1 LAPGYTN
8 LVANWVGAVAAGSPP
23 HTSVEPSPQ
32 QDRQSAPL
40 APLAWYESL
49 GAELAAIIL
58 FLLAFAGYPL
68 VALARRIR
76 GQPQASAVG
85 CPARFTAT
93 AGLITV
99 LGFPVYLVA
108 GLLLLPPGP
117 LMVGRPLPWLVL
129 QALAVTTVGLTGVTA
144 LRWWRRSGAL

>member
-1 LAPGYTN
+1 
-8 LVANWVGAVAAGSPP
+8 
-23 HTSVEPSPQ
+23 
-32 QDRQSAPL
+32 
-40 APLAWYESL
+40 LAWYESL

-76 GQPQASAVG
+76 GQAQASAVG
-85 CPARFTAT
+85 WPARLTAT

-129 QALAVTTVGLTGVTA
+129 QTLAVTTVGLTGVTA
-144 LRWWRRSGAL
+144 LRWWRRSGALQTGEHMRLGLLVFAGVVFAVWATYWGLLVP